1 MMCVCVQGVE
11 RLLAFFVNL
20 LKANHSPQIVHYNM
34 LYFNFKSHCNEGR
47 EEDEGKE
54 EIPKIIFEPE
64 INKKDL
70 APRAKRTRLNAK
82 PEMPIIRPKYEQ
94 VNTIWVNITRT

>member
-20 LKANHSPQIVHYNM
+20 LKANHSPQIVHYKM

-54 EIPKIIFEPE
+54 EIPKIIFEPD
-64 INKKDL
+64 K
-70 APRAKRTRLNAK
+70 
-82 PEMPIIRPKYEQ
+82 
-94 VNTIWVNITRT
+94 